1 MKSNLSKN
9 FKLLLLSD
17 FVSSFGSSM
26 TNIVITMYVYTS
38 TKDLLIA
45 SFFPFVNILL
55 KLIVSLLLPK
65 IKIKHTYKS
74 LFILGEL
81 FAGGMILS
89 FIWIKNLYFMLAVFS
104 LFSGVFFLLEL
115 YRAEFLRIISTEQEI
130 YARQSLSGI
139 VNAFVNVGAP
149 VLGGILIQTVGENV
163 VFITDVVSY
172 CIAAFLISFTD
183 KIPVLQNQPQDSPAE
198 KRIFSLKL
206 TKHSAIYV
214 GAVVV
219 TFLGGATSLL
229 TISYVLNFLQ
239 ADEITYTVLMAVM
252 AVGSMVGSGLI
263 NIPFVKE
270 HTKIISSL
278 CFFADGLL
286 FFSVLLRP
294 GVFFLAGIFFVSG
307 ILSSLVMTYYAIS
320 IYLSYSQEDVKNK
333 IGLFN
338 ICIDGATSCSKPVGG
353 FLQRKLGDIFSIALM
368 GAVFIICSPI
378 NYLDKLVKEEEKL
391 NSQSHE

>member
-1 MKSNLSKN
+1 M
-9 FKLLLLSD
+9 
-17 FVSSFGSSM
+17 
-26 TNIVITMYVYTS
+26 
-38 TKDLLIA
+38 
-45 SFFPFVNILL
+45 
-55 KLIVSLLLPK
+55 
-65 IKIKHTYKS
+65 
-74 LFILGEL
+74 
-81 FAGGMILS
+81 
-89 FIWIKNLYFMLAVFS
+89 
-104 LFSGVFFLLEL
+104 
-115 YRAEFLRIISTEQEI
+115 RIISTEQEI

-206 TKHSAIYV
+206 TKHSAIYI

-239 ADEITYTVLMAVM
+239 ADEITYTLLMAVM

-263 NIPFVKE
+263 NIPFVKD

-278 CFFADGLL
+278 CFFCRRPFILFSPVAAGSISFGRNIFYQRNIKLL
-286 FFSVLLRP
+286 GNDLLRN
-294 GVFFLAGIFFVSG
+294 FHLF
-307 ILSSLVMTYYAIS
+307 ILLT
-320 IYLSYSQEDVKNK
+320 
-333 IGLFN
+333 GR
-338 ICIDGATSCSKPVGG
+338 
-353 FLQRKLGDIFSIALM
+353 RK
-368 GAVFIICSPI
+368 
-378 NYLDKLVKEEEKL
+378 E
-391 NSQSHE
+391 